1 MPAKNASLREQVKTP
16 RASFSLRQEQQST
29 HNPNMSLR
37 GLMYFSQ
44 LYQVYLTKMDKSLLS
59 SKLIKI
65 PTPKFIV
72 FYNDNEDEEI
82 RWEMKLS
89 DAFMNEDKSGDFE
102 WTADVININPKCN
115 EPLQKN
121 CKALYDYIRYVY
133 RIKDNR
139 KSGMDKKAAVE
150 EAMDWAIKEKLLG
163 GFFKEQKE
171 EVTAMSLTEYDEE
184 EFKRVCRE
192 DGYEDGLADGLS
204 AGIAQG
210 SSQKALEAA
219 ENLLKMN
226 VLTYEQIAQAQGL
239 PLEKVKEIADQL
251 RMHNA

>member
-29 HNPNMSLR
+29 HNPNMPLR

-44 LYQVYLTKMDKSLLS
+44 LYQVYLTKMDRSLLS
-59 SKLIKI
+59 SKLVRI

-72 FYNDNEDEEI
+72 FYNGNEDEES
-82 RWEMKLS
+82 RWKMRLS

-150 EAMDWAIKEKLLG
+150 EAMEWAIREKLLG

-192 DGYEDGLADGLS
+192 DGYEDGLS
-204 AGIAQG
+204 AGLAQG
-210 SSQKALEAA
+210 SSQKAIEAA
-219 ENLLKMN
+219 ENALKMN
-226 VLTYEQIAQAQGL
+226 LSVEQVCKITNLT
-239 PLEKVKEIADQL
+239 LEKVKELAEQL
-251 RMHNA
+251 RIHNA

>member
-1 MPAKNASLREQVKTP
+1 
-16 RASFSLRQEQQST
+16 
-29 HNPNMSLR
+29 
-37 GLMYFSQ
+37 
-44 LYQVYLTKMDKSLLS
+44 
-59 SKLIKI
+59 
-65 PTPKFIV
+65 
-72 FYNDNEDEEI
+72 
-82 RWEMKLS
+82 MKLS

-139 KSGMDKKAAVE
+139 KSGMDKKAAVS

-204 AGIAQG
+204 ADIAQG